1 MSCDTVNLD
10 FLLLEQ
16 NVITNL
22 QYADGAVEMGTHEVS
37 EVELIVSRTHEHR
50 TAFSESC
57 NRLTTNVVVSHQ
69 TTAVGVTFQ
78 RLIKQLAIYLVHI
91 YRYTQQL
98 LIFLKE
104 IHPSIDITSTVVTM
118 NHSHQRTIRCG
129 HHVNHLVRLRQ
140 FLFKDNHR
148 E

>member
-22 QYADGAVEMGTHEVS
+22 QYADGSVEMGTHEVS

-50 TAFSESC
+50 TSFSESC
-57 NRLTTNVVVSHQ
+57 NRLTTNVIVSHQ

-118 NHSHQRTIRCG
+118 NHSH
-129 HHVNHLVRLRQ
+129 
-140 FLFKDNHR
+140 
-148 E
+148 